1 MTSMMTT
8 LASLL
13 LTAGMTGSVTAQPTD
28 FRPLHPTSQGK
39 ATSYNQVRPNSM
51 DADDRSQVYIVRFEA
66 PSAVQY
72 HQNIIQPAKNQLNAL
87 VPYTSSEPVSQSSN
101 VIEYVN
107 ALQQKQKHLLDA
119 MRSKI
124 GNFTVLNQYH
134 YAINGVAIK
143 ASAEQA
149 RLLRSVDGIK
159 TIEADAVRTLETDTG
174 PLLIGADNVWAG
186 TAGSTPATFGEGVT
200 IAVLDTGINTDHPS
214 FADIGGDG
222 YDHTNPLGSG
232 NYLGDCARGSAQLCN
247 DKLIGVYSYP
257 AITEVYTDTDV
268 FEEALPQNGEDYNG
282 HGTHVAAIAAGNILS
297 DVAEVLPDAGQTQS
311 DGIESGF
318 IYEQISGV
326 APHANIVSF
335 QVCLPGEDDDTYNG
349 CYDSVIAKAIEDAI
363 ASGIVD
369 VINFSVSGGG
379 DPWTGAVNEAWL
391 AAHSAGIFTSHS
403 ASNSGPDDFTTEKQ
417 SPWMTVVGA
426 TTHGRLVDY
435 EKQIQ
440 NFSGGTFTPAPMT
453 GSSNTGQIRAPVI
466 YAGDV
471 PNPNDPGNDPA
482 QCLEPYPQGTFN
494 GEIVVCDRGD
504 IARIEKAKN
513 VAAGGAGGYVLANT
527 EGGATNLANDTYVIP
542 GIHIDAQD
550 AETLRS
556 WLASGSEH
564 IATITAADGGISVDP
579 DAADIVADF
588 SSRGPNS
595 LISTLTPHLTAPGVD
610 IFAAFSD
617 EHFGHDITGPAP
629 ADFAYLSG
637 TSMAS
642 PHVAGSAA
650 LIKAAHPD
658 WTPDEIR
665 SAMMLTAQT
674 AVQTGNSGRA
684 ASWFD
689 MGAGRV
695 QIDAAMQSSLIMNE
709 TTARYRNADPSL
721 GGEPRSLNMPAV
733 IDSECF
739 NRCTWQR
746 TVTAT
751 HDGSWTAQASSDG
764 NAFSVSVSPTAFS
777 LAAGESQT
785 LTIAMDTES
794 LSNNQRGIGQISLT
808 GNDNAIL
815 HIPVVA
821 FASNGTI
828 PDAIDIEAHRNFDS
842 LLIEDVYT
850 TEISQLTASSYGFT
864 PATKTVETLAPDS
877 DNSELLDDTSDGVYM
892 LPLTLASS
900 DIRLVAEITDS
911 SADDMDLFVIYDQNQ
926 NGIPEVSEIIAES
939 TSFNVT
945 EYISLERP
953 QPGDYWVVVQNW
965 AGSGASQDDFTLYTG
980 VLSNALK
987 SNLIVEGP
995 ESVAAEEEFDLRLT
1009 WALPEAVI
1017 GDRYYGA
1024 FALSSDANATADVG
1038 FSTVDLVRDRDDVYL
1053 TTEAPARVSV
1063 GDIIPF
1069 TVNVITNDTNQDR
1082 NYVIDVTLP
1091 DSLALDTSSVT
1102 GASSVSDNQIVWEV
1116 TQTAVE
1122 TPEQQVAITT
1132 AATDLQCQDGAD
1144 QLEPF
1149 FSWTP
1154 DAPDARQFKTFTTPV
1169 SYLGQTQTHVTVTQ
1183 NGKVNFDPT
1192 MSLQTIE
1199 QTGLETISALNQI
1212 SPFYIPSD
1220 AATGM
1225 ATRMVKDSQNNS
1237 VIQWHDTQS
1246 EHKAALLLRAGNDT
1260 TLPSIVMAFDEANS
1274 LAPATAVNNGKPLW
1288 QPVSVTTRQRDAV
1301 CVYPL
1306 NAAVQV
1312 VAQLQFEARVTDA
1325 AAPGPFDIQ
1334 VVSAIT
1340 NVEGTREERAA
1351 QFTGVQIEAVPQ
1363 VAING
1368 GAVIAITAGQ
1378 SRQISVTATDANGD
1392 SLQYQWTLSSAANAT
1407 LSNATTDTVTLV
1419 APQVSEP
1426 TDLSLQV
1433 TVTDSFGNQASDTT
1447 TVSVSPATTQNR
1459 NQNSGGGG
1467 GTVQGYILL
1476 ILCVMALLRKI
1487 NANASRR
1494 H

>member
-13 LTAGMTGSVTAQPTD
+13 LTVATAGSVAAQPGE
-28 FRPLHPTSQGK
+28 FKPLQPVSEGKPTSF
-39 ATSYNQVRPNSM
+39 NQVRSTSTVENAGS
-51 DADDRSQVYIVRFEA
+51 RVYIVRFDG

-72 HQNIIQPAKNQLNAL
+72 HQNIVGAQKNQLSAL
-87 VPYTSSEPVSQSSN
+87 VPYTSSESVHQNRN
-101 VIEYVN
+101 VVEYVN
-107 ALQQKQKHLLDA
+107 TLKQEQKQIIDVMYRKV
-119 MRSKI
+119 
-124 GNFTVLNQYH
+124 GNFKVLSHYH
-134 YAINGVAIK
+134 YAINGIAIE
-143 ASAEQA
+143 ASDEQA
-149 RLLRSVDGIK
+149 RMLRNIAGISEV
-159 TIEADAVRTLETDTG
+159 EADKVRSLNTDTG

-186 TAGSTPATFGEGVT
+186 SAGNTSATLGEGIT
-200 IAVLDTGINTDHPS
+200 IAILDTGINTDHPS
-214 FADIGGDG
+214 FADIGDDD
-222 YDHTNPLGSG
+222 YNHSNPLGSG
-232 NYLGDCARGSAQLCN
+232 NYLGDCANGFAQLCN
-247 DKLIGVYSYP
+247 DKLIGVYSFS
-257 AITEVYTDTDV
+257 AITEVYTDTEV
-268 FEEALPQNGEDYNG
+268 FETALPANGEDYNG
-282 HGTHVAAIAAGNILS
+282 HGTHVAAIAAGNILR
-297 DVAEVLPDAGQTQS
+297 DVAEVLPDAGETQS

-318 IYEQISGV
+318 VYEQISGV
-326 APHANIVSF
+326 APHANVVSF

-363 ASGIVD
+363 ASGVVD
-369 VINFSVSGGG
+369 VINFSISGGG

-440 NFSGGTFTPAPMT
+440 NFSGGTITPAPMT

-482 QCLEPYPQGTFN
+482 QCLQPYPDGTFD

-504 IARIEKAKN
+504 IARIEKAKH
-513 VAAGGAGGYVLANT
+513 VAAGGAGGYVLANV

-550 AETLRS
+550 AERLKS
-556 WLASGSEH
+556 WLASGSGH
-564 IATITAADGGISVDP
+564 VATITAADGGISVDP

-617 EHFGHDITGPAP
+617 EHYGHDITGPAP

-642 PHVAGSAA
+642 PHIAGSAA
-650 LIKAAHPD
+650 LIKAAHPG

-674 AVQTGNSGRA
+674 EVQTGNSGRA

-695 QIDAAMQSSLIMNE
+695 QVDAAIQSSLVMNE

-721 GGEPRSLNMPAV
+721 GGEPRSLNMPSV

-739 NRCTWQR
+739 NRCSWQR

-751 HDGSWTAQASSDG
+751 RDGTWTVQASSEDSS
-764 NAFSVSVSPTAFS
+764 FDVSVSPSSFS
-777 LAAGESQT
+777 LASGESQT
-785 LTIAMDTES
+785 LTVEMNTES
-794 LSNNQRGIGQISLT
+794 LSNNQRGIGQILLT
-808 GNDNAIL
+808 GNDNSVL

-842 LLIEDVYT
+842 LLVEDVYT
-850 TEISQLTASSYGFT
+850 TEISQFTVSSYGFT

-877 DNSELLDDTSDGVYM
+877 DNSELLDDTSDGVYL

-911 SADDMDLFVIYDQNQ
+911 SADDMDLFVIHDKNQ
-926 NGIPEVSEIIAES
+926 NGIPEASEIIAES

-953 QPGDYWVVVQNW
+953 EPGDYWVAVQNW
-965 AGSGASQDDFTLYTG
+965 AGSGASQDDFTLFTG
-980 VLSNALK
+980 VLDSTLK
-987 SNLIVEGP
+987 TNLVVEGP
-995 ESVAAEEEFDLRLT
+995 DSVAAEEEFDLRLT
-1009 WALPEAVI
+1009 WALPDAVI
-1017 GDRYYGA
+1017 GNRFYGA
-1024 FALSSDANATADVG
+1024 FALSSDANAIGDVS

-1053 TTEAPARVSV
+1053 TANSPARVTV

-1069 TVNVITNDTNQDR
+1069 TVNVITNDTSQDR
-1082 NYVIDVTLP
+1082 NYLVEVTMP

-1102 GASSVSDNQIVWEV
+1102 GASSVTENQIVWEV
-1116 TQTAVE
+1116 LQTAVE
-1122 TPEQQVAITT
+1122 TPERQVAVTT
-1132 AATDLQCQDGAD
+1132 AATDLQCQESAD
-1144 QLEPF
+1144 QITPF
-1149 FSWTP
+1149 FSWAPEVP
-1154 DAPDARQFKTFTTPV
+1154 DDHQYKTYRTAV
-1169 SYLGQTQTHVTVTQ
+1169 SYLGQSLTHLTVTQ
-1183 NGKVNFDPT
+1183 NGKVSFDPT
-1192 MSLQTIE
+1192 LSVQDIE
-1199 QTGLETISALNQI
+1199 QSETETLTATRQI
-1212 SPFYIPSD
+1212 SPFYLPSET
-1220 AATGM
+1220 ARSI
-1225 ATRMVKDSQNNS
+1225 ATRVLNNEQRAS

-1246 EHKAALLLRAGNDT
+1246 EHKVALLLRPGDDT
-1260 TLPSIVMAFDEANS
+1260 LVPSMVMAFDGAHS
-1274 LAPATAVNNGKPLW
+1274 QGPAFAVNNGKSLW
-1288 QPVSVTTRQRDAV
+1288 QTSAASGMQREAV

-1306 NAAVQV
+1306 NASVQV

-1325 AAPGPFDIQ
+1325 ASPGPFNIQ
-1334 VVSAIT
+1334 VVSDIT
-1340 NVEGTREERAA
+1340 NVQGTREEQAA
-1351 QFTGVQIEAVPQ
+1351 QFTGVQIEAIPQ
-1363 VAING
+1363 VTISG
-1368 GAVIAITAGQ
+1368 GDVIAMTAGQ
-1378 SRQISVTATDANGD
+1378 SRQISATASDANGD
-1392 SLQYQWTLSSAANAT
+1392 NLQFQWALTGSANAT
-1407 LSNATTDTVTLV
+1407 LSNATTDTVTV
-1419 APQVSEP
+1419 TAPQVSEP

-1433 TVTDSFGNQASDTT
+1433 IVTDSFGNQASDTAT
-1447 TVSVSPATTQNR
+1447 ISVSPAATQNR
-1459 NQNSGGGG
+1459 NQSGSGGGG
-1467 GTVQGYILL
+1467 AIQGFILL
-1476 ILCVMALLRKI
+1476 VLTGVAMI
-1487 NANASRR
+1487 RR
-1494 H
+1494 IRRDTTRQR